1 MTTVRP
7 TPSRRAFLTAAAAS
21 VGVAGVAACTPPAL
35 VDSRV
40 KRASAPQE
48 LRVRQPIPSDRQG
61 FNRRWYAPALAAV
74 YVPRGLDDVAAHVED
89 ALRTYGSGVRVTSG
103 RHGYESFVYSEDTRA
118 IIDMSSMNQVGRD
131 VERDTYFVDAGCEN
145 WTVYRTLLN
154 GFGLTLPAGS
164 CYSVGAGGHI
174 SGGGYGLLSRLHGL
188 TIDHLVG
195 VEIVTWDEA
204 SGQATLRYVSDSSS
218 DVAERDLFW
227 ALRGAGGGNFGIIA
241 RYHFADLPVAPTH
254 ASIFTL
260 AWDWADLTEANFARL
275 LAEYAD
281 LVANLPPEEFTL
293 LKLNHSA
300 AGQIGLIWQRAAP
313 KGVALATHTAQ
324 SEACVA
330 RLAQQLGLAAQAT
343 PLTTA
348 LCGSPGF
355 LATHPKHASA
365 QHFTYLE
372 ALQTLNGSGANKC
385 GKYKSSYLTAAMPS
399 EQVAAAYEWLNTVPE
414 GLDRDQM
421 AESLVQIDSYGG
433 AVNQVAS
440 EATAVPQRSSLLKL
454 QYQTYWANDA
464 APGEALTAPQ
474 QAQSEGH
481 LAWIRGFYEQT
492 YAAHGGV
499 PDPSR
504 DARGVVDGCY
514 YNYPDVDLGTHEQ
527 GTAERALTL
536 YFGDNLRTR
545 PRNLVAVKRRWDSAN
560 TFRHSQSIPVE

>member
-1 MTTVRP
+1 M
-7 TPSRRAFLTAAAAS
+7 
-21 VGVAGVAACTPPAL
+21 AACAPSVF
-35 VDSRV
+35 VDSGATRT
-40 KRASAPQE
+40 SSPQE

-61 FNRRWYAPALAAV
+61 FNRRWYAPALEAV
-74 YVPRGLDDVAAHVED
+74 YAPRGLDDVAAHVED
-89 ALRTYGSGVRVTSG
+89 ALRTYGAGVRVTSG
-103 RHGYESFVYSEDTRA
+103 RHGYEAFVYSDDTRA

-131 VERDTYFVDAGCEN
+131 SERGTYFVDAGCEN
-145 WTVYRTLLN
+145 WTVYRSMLN
-154 GFGLTLPAGS
+154 GFGRTLPAGS

-195 VEIVTWDEA
+195 VEIVTWDNA
-204 SGQATLRYVSDSSS
+204 TQRATLRYVSDASS
-218 DVAERDLFW
+218 DAAERDLFW

-260 AWDWADLTEANFARL
+260 AWNWADLTETSFARL

-281 LVANLPPEEFTL
+281 LVARLPGEEFTL
-293 LKLNHSA
+293 LKLNHAA

-313 KGVALATHTAQ
+313 KGASLAAHTAE

-330 RLAQQLGLAAQAT
+330 RLAQQLGSAAQAQ
-343 PLTTA
+343 PLSTA

-355 LATHPKHASA
+355 LAVPPKRASA

-372 ALQTLNGSGANKC
+372 ALQTLNGSGANQC

-399 EQVAAAYEWLNTVPE
+399 EQVAAAYEWLTRVPE
-414 GLDRDQM
+414 GLDRAQL
-421 AESLVQIDSYGG
+421 AQSLVQIDSYGG

-454 QYQTYWANDA
+454 QYQTYWANEA
-464 APGEALTAPQ
+464 APGEALTQQQ
-474 QAQSEGH
+474 QAQTEGH
-481 LAWIRGFYEQT
+481 LAWIRGFYEQAH
-492 YAAHGGV
+492 AAYGGV
-499 PDPSR
+499 PDPAR
-504 DARGVVDGCY
+504 DASGVVDGCY

-536 YFGDNLRTR
+536 YFGDNLRVR
-545 PRNLVAVKRRWDSAN
+545 PRNLVAVKKQWDAAN
-560 TFRHSQSIPVE
+560 VFRHSQSIPVE